1 MKNKIEIINN
11 IEVENLYND
20 IKLLVEES
28 KRKVYKM
35 VNTEMINLYWSIGKM
50 IVDKQGEAE
59 KAKYKDYIIQELS
72 IKGKCFYTLK
82 NKKAYIREKNTF
94 YGLYLL

>member
-1 MKNKIEIINN
+1 MSKDKKQINSRKRVVWLKNKIEIINN

-50 IVDKQGEAE
+50 IIVKQGEAY
-59 KAKYKDYIIQELS
+59 KTQYKYYII
-72 IKGKCFYTLK
+72 
-82 NKKAYIREKNTF
+82 
-94 YGLYLL
+94 

>member
-1 MKNKIEIINN
+1 M
-11 IEVENLYND
+11 YND

-50 IVDKQGEAE
+50 IVDKQGKTE
-59 KAKYKDYIIQELS
+59 KAKYKDYFLNMLPKFLMVQSLLS
-72 IKGKCFYTLK
+72 VV
-82 NKKAYIREKNTF
+82 
-94 YGLYLL
+94 GLF